1 MTADAM
7 SSDICY
13 SVCFLSSLLGDPE
26 AMCFPISVSANAK
39 IQDLALKIRDEPNL
53 QSELDKKKLCLFK
66 VKLLCGEVSTVP
78 EDKVYSSV
86 VGWLS
91 EHVKPTQMQLVFRM
105 EHYFPEGP
113 APEEKGLIDVVAV
126 ADSTLKSL
134 FRSRT
139 PDNQTFTI
147 VESTPRKAKLE
158 TEDSVKKFL
167 IGYDAMLGQ
176 YLTGPPWKDFWE
188 APESADN
195 SVAEFIRNLKIPS
208 KSGNP
213 VLLLHNLG
221 DTVVDSTVV
230 NGLFSKTS
238 RFLVNTSGSG
248 KTRLLFEGLTMHWG
262 FYFTTVVDALNH
274 NLGSEDIQQAIDE
287 YIPMSRGFIPK
298 PGTLGAEHQHVA
310 YKSNHLIAERRV
322 IQVLTARILF
332 FEHFLKI
339 ARETSPDGS
348 VDKFKKHW
356 LFLQLCSA
364 NLLGSDV
371 FMDLT
376 KELTDASDEVLLKG
390 RLVAHAKLTKLQEEF
405 SLDKDFFF
413 VLDEAQVAL
422 DRLQDSFCSEQKEK
436 VKRPVLRPIIKSWQ
450 LATEFPI
457 IVSGTGLSIVVV
469 NEVVTSAVMKVNAF
483 TRATRTGAFD
493 DENRQREYILRYMP
507 PGLAGTESGKAFLRR
522 AWNYARGR
530 HRFTSVL
537 LTQLL
542 KFSFQSPHRILN
554 AFVEASCGLV
564 PTDAQHFIDEEQTV
578 PYLEESIGAIQL
590 FDFSKITNS
599 YSRLRLFS
607 DILYAWLMLRE
618 RIKLIEEHKDLVEL
632 GFARFT
638 DPGGKDAYVDEPIVL
653 LAAARQFDT
662 AGVPLDRHTWRT
674 MDSATR
680 GENKGHSYEKSI
692 AYYLA
697 CAFDDQTN
705 LCEIFNFGKDV
716 PKWAERPAELISV
729 VLTDEGPAE
738 ANRFHLPDYLG
749 STSAIGVNCPDSKKT
764 MQWLENPTSVM
775 CFPDN
780 NMGPDIICFIRLLD
794 GTIVAVLVQCKFRD
808 KNTLDPGT
816 LDAAVKSLDVSQLYQ
831 RSTLTTHNATAARE
845 CAIRLF
851 NRLNKPDFRF
861 DSEGWCQDGVPVL
874 KVIASIANS
883 NPPPFHAMLKRDRYD
898 KMMEESRMQE
908 RLALSFGSKRALE
921 SDFASASRKRPRT

>member
-1 MTADAM
+1 MTTSTASMADLKVWCLLIDHEKKAAFGNPF
-7 SSDICY
+7 
-13 SVCFLSSLLGDPE
+13 SV
-26 AMCFPISVSANAK
+26 IVSPNAS
-39 IQDLALKIRDEPNL
+39 IEDLAK
-53 QSELDKKKLCLFK
+53 K
-66 VKLLCGEVSTVP
+66 VKIERPDVL
-78 EDKVYSSV
+78 
-86 VGWLS
+86 
-91 EHVKPTQMQLVFRM
+91 EHVVPAMLTVWRCTDPSIDFGDIVPNDLNQKLDEVFSPEQRKVEWLKPKQGVEQL
-105 EHYFPEGP
+105 
-113 APEEKGLIDVVAV
+113 AEKTLLIEVPV
-126 ADSTLKSL
+126 LKG
-134 FRSRT
+134 FRSST
-139 PDNQTFTI
+139 PENQTFINIET
-147 VESTPRKAKLE
+147 TPRKPRRQ

-167 IGYDAMLGQ
+167 SGYDARLGQ
-176 YLTGPPWKDFWE
+176 YLAGPPWKDFWE
-188 APESADN
+188 GPNVVDN

-208 KSGNP
+208 KSGSP

-221 DTVVDSTVV
+221 ESVVDSTVV
-230 NGLFSKTS
+230 DGLFSKTS

-248 KTRLLFEGLTMHWG
+248 KTRLLFEGLNMHWG
-262 FYFTTVVDALNH
+262 FYFTTLVDPLNH
-274 NLGSEDIQQAIDE
+274 NLGSRDIQQAIDD
-287 YIPMSRGFIPK
+287 YIPLSRGFVRK
-298 PGTLGAEHQHVA
+298 PETLGAEHEHVA

-322 IQVLTARILF
+322 IQVLTARIIF

-339 ARETSPDGS
+339 ARETSLDGS

-364 NLLGSDV
+364 NLLGRDV

-390 RLVAHAKLTKLQEEF
+390 TLVAHATLTKLQEEF

-422 DRLQDSFCSEQKEK
+422 DRLQGSFCSEQKEK
-436 VKRPVLRPIIKSWQ
+436 VKRPVLRPIIRSWQ

-457 IVSGTGLSIVVV
+457 IVSGTGLSIDVV

-483 TRATRTGAFD
+483 ARATRTGAFD
-493 DENRQREYILRYMP
+493 DESRQREYILRYMP
-507 PGLAGTESGKAFLRR
+507 PDLAGSESGKALLRR

-537 LTQLL
+537 VTELL

-554 AFVEASCGLV
+554 AFIEASCGLV

-578 PYLEESIGAIQL
+578 PYVEESIGAIQL

-618 RIKLIEEHKDLVEL
+618 RTKLLEEHKELVEL

-638 DPGGKDAYVDEPIVL
+638 DSGGKDAYVDEPIVL
-653 LAAARQFDT
+653 LAAARHFDT
-662 AGVPLDRHTWRT
+662 VGVSLGRHTWRT

-716 PKWAERPAELISV
+716 PKWAEHPAELVSV

-749 STSAIGVNCPDSKKT
+749 STSAIGVNCPDLQKT
-764 MQWLENPTSVM
+764 MRWLENPTSVM

-831 RSTLTTHNATAARE
+831 RSSLTTHNATTARE

-851 NRLNKPDFRF
+851 SRLNRPDFRF

-874 KVIASIANS
+874 KVIASTANS
-883 NPPPFHAMLKRDRYD
+883 NPPSFHVMLNRDRYD
-898 KMMEESRMQE
+898 KMLKESRLSE
-908 RLALSFGSKRALE
+908 RLELSFGIKRASE
-921 SDFASASRKRPRT
+921 SDFASASCKRPRT

>member
-1 MTADAM
+1 MAEHFRFVV
-7 SSDICY
+7 Y
-13 SVCFLSSLLGDPE
+13 FPNDPE
-26 AMCFPISVSANAK
+26 ATVYSFRLPTEAEV
-39 IQDLALKIRDEPNL
+39 QDLEAAICAHSRFKEVNDARIVYLL
-53 QSELDKKKLCLFK
+53 K
-66 VKLLCGEVSTVP
+66 VKCGELSSSP
-78 EDKVYSSV
+78 EGLYSSV
-86 VGWLS
+86 VEWIPR
-91 EHVKPTQMQLVFRM
+91 KTKAARMQGAHSLA
-105 EHYFPEGP
+105 HYFPNGP
-113 APEEKGLIDVVAV
+113 SSGEKDVIDVVV
-126 ADSTLKSL
+126 VTDSILKDLRPS
-134 FRSRT
+134 T
-139 PDNQTFTI
+139 PENQTFAI
-147 VESTPRKAKLE
+147 IEPSPRKPKLQ

-167 IGYDAMLGQ
+167 SGYDAKLRQ
-176 YLTGPPWKDFWE
+176 YLAGPPWKDFWE
-188 APESADN
+188 APESVGN

-221 DTVVDSTVV
+221 ETVVDSTVV

-238 RFLVNTSGSG
+238 KYLVNTSGSG
-248 KTRLLFEGLTMHWG
+248 KTRLLFEGLTRHWG

-287 YIPMSRGFIPK
+287 YIPLSRGFIPK
-298 PGTLGAEHQHVA
+298 PGTLAAEHQHIA

-322 IQVLTARILF
+322 IQVLTARIIF
-332 FEHFLKI
+332 FEHFLKM
-339 ARETSPDGS
+339 AREMSPDGS
-348 VDKFKKHW
+348 VNKFKKHW

-364 NLLGSDV
+364 NLLERDV

-376 KELTDASDEVLLKG
+376 EELTDASDEVLLKG

-405 SLDKDFFF
+405 SLDKNFFF

-422 DRLQDSFCSEQKEK
+422 DRLEESFCSERKET

-457 IVSGTGLSIVVV
+457 IVSGTGLSIDVV

-564 PTDAQHFIDEEQTV
+564 PTDAQRFIDEEQTV
-578 PYLEESIGAIQL
+578 PDLEDSIGAIQL

-599 YSRLRLFS
+599 YPRLRVFS
-607 DILYAWLMLRE
+607 GILHAWLMLRE
-618 RIKLIEEHKDLVEL
+618 RTKLLEEHKDLVEL
-632 GFARFT
+632 GFARFI
-638 DPGGKDAYVDEPIVL
+638 DSGGKDAYVDEPIVL
-653 LAAARQFDT
+653 LAAARHFDT
-662 AGVPLDRHTWRT
+662 VGVPLDRHAWRT

-680 GENKGHSYEKSI
+680 SENKGYSYEVSL

-716 PKWAERPAELISV
+716 PTWAEHPAELVSV
-729 VLTDEGPAE
+729 VLTDEGLE
-738 ANRFHLPDYLG
+738 ANRFHLLNYLG
-749 STSAIGVNCPDSKKT
+749 STSAIGVNCPDLQKT

-808 KNTLDPGT
+808 KNTLDKRT

-831 RSTLTTHNATAARE
+831 RLTLTTHNATAAQE
-845 CAIRLF
+845 CAIRLL
-851 NRLNKPDFRF
+851 NRLNKPDFTF

-874 KVIASIANS
+874 KVIASTANS
-883 NPPPFHAMLKRDRYD
+883 TPPPFHAMLNRDRYD
-898 KMMEESRMQE
+898 KMMEEARMQE
-908 RLALSFGSKRALE
+908 RIALSFGSKRALE
-921 SDFASASRKRPRT
+921 GDFASTSRKRPRT

>member
-1 MTADAM
+1 MTADSM

-13 SVCFLSSLLGDPE
+13 SVCFLLSLPGDPE
-26 AMCFPISVSANAK
+26 AMCFPISVSTNAK
-39 IQDLALKIRDEPNL
+39 IQDLALKIRDEPDL

-91 EHVKPTQMQLVFRM
+91 EHVKLTRMQSVFRM

-113 APEEKGLIDVVAV
+113 APEEKGFIDVVAV
-126 ADSTLKSL
+126 ADSTLKTL

-139 PDNQTFTI
+139 PDNQKFTI
-147 VESTPRKAKLE
+147 IESTPRKPKLQ

-167 IGYDAMLGQ
+167 SGYDAKLRQ
-176 YLTGPPWKDFWE
+176 YLAGPPWKDFWE
-188 APESADN
+188 APKVVDN
-195 SVAEFIRNLKIPS
+195 SIAEFIRNLKIPR
-208 KSGNP
+208 KSGSP

-221 DTVVDSTVV
+221 ESVVDSNVV

-238 RFLVNTSGSG
+238 RLLVNTSGSG

-262 FYFTTVVDALNH
+262 FYFTTVVDPLNH

-287 YIPMSRGFIPK
+287 YIPMSRGFILK
-298 PGTLGAEHQHVA
+298 PETLGAENEHVA
-310 YKSNHLIAERRV
+310 YKSNHLVAERRV

-339 ARETSPDGS
+339 ARETSLDGS

-376 KELTDASDEVLLKG
+376 KELTDASD
-390 RLVAHAKLTKLQEEF
+390 EEF

-457 IVSGTGLSIVVV
+457 IVSGTSLSIDVV
-469 NEVVTSAVMKVNAF
+469 NEVVSAAVMKVNAF
-483 TRATRTGAFD
+483 ARAARTGAFD

-507 PGLAGTESGKAFLRR
+507 PDLAGTESGKAFLRR

-537 LTQLL
+537 LTELL
-542 KFSFQSPHRILN
+542 KFSFQSPHTILN
-554 AFVEASCGLV
+554 AFIEASCGLV

-578 PYLEESIGAIQL
+578 PYVEESIGAIQL

-618 RIKLIEEHKDLVEL
+618 RTKLIEEHKDLVEL

-638 DPGGKDAYVDEPIVL
+638 DFGRKDAYIDEPIVL
-653 LAAARQFDT
+653 LAAARHFIPGEPWT
-662 AGVPLDRHTWRT
+662 PPL
-674 MDSATR
+674 
-680 GENKGHSYEKSI
+680 
-692 AYYLA
+692 
-697 CAFDDQTN
+697 
-705 LCEIFNFGKDV
+705 V
-716 PKWAERPAELISV
+716 ERIKLRKIHHVLPCSV

-749 STSAIGVNCPDSKKT
+749 STSAIGVNCPDLQKT
-764 MQWLENPTSVM
+764 MRWLENPTSVM
-775 CFPDN
+775 CLPDN

-794 GTIVAVLVQCKFRD
+794 GTIVVVLVQCKFRD

-816 LDAAVKSLDVSQLYQ
+816 LDAAVKSLDVSQY
-831 RSTLTTHNATAARE
+831 TN
-845 CAIRLF
+845 
-851 NRLNKPDFRF
+851 
-861 DSEGWCQDGVPVL
+861 
-874 KVIASIANS
+874 
-883 NPPPFHAMLKRDRYD
+883 DRH
-898 KMMEESRMQE
+898 
-908 RLALSFGSKRALE
+908 
-921 SDFASASRKRPRT
+921 